1 MNAQHAAWTVRL
13 SSKSRR
19 QKEKLPPDIAAN
31 LLALLIQLELAGPV
45 QPKWPHYGKL
55 GGQKKETHHC
65 HLNRGRP
72 TYVAVWRIEDK
83 QIKLMEITYVGT
95 HENAPY

>member
-1 MNAQHAAWTVRL
+1 MNTQRTSWTVRL
-13 SSKSRR
+13 NSKSRKR
-19 QKEKLPPDIAAN
+19 KEKLPPDIAAN
-31 LLALLIQLELAGPV
+31 LLALLTQLELTGPV

-55 GGQKKETHHC
+55 RGQKKETHHC

-72 TYVAVWRIEDK
+72 IYVAVWQIEDTH
-83 QIKLMEITYVGT
+83 IKLMEITYVGT